1 MEKFKIMRELEY
13 AKAIREALFQ
23 EMGADDQIVCFGE
36 DIALYGGLWGATK
49 GLQKEFGSERVFDT
63 PISEAGIV
71 GMGVGAALMGMKPVV
86 ELQFTGL
93 ITVAMDPIVNTA
105 AKARYIN
112 NGSMNVPIV
121 IRSITMSANNVY
133 MGQSLE
139 AWFTHVPGL
148 KVVVPSSAYDVKG
161 LMIAAI
167 NDPDP
172 VVFFEHEG
180 LYKSVGDVPEERYE
194 IPFGK
199 ASVSKEGSDVTVVA
213 WSKMLEEVENA
224 ASNLESQNISVEIID
239 PRTLV
244 PFDFDTISKSVKKTG
259 RLVIAHEAVKVGGFG
274 GEIAARVSESE
285 VSRYLKAPI
294 VRVGNKGVPVPYSP
308 ELSKYVV
315 PSAKDVELAVKTT
328 MNVTKG
334 NS

>member
-1 MEKFKIMRELEY
+1 MRELEY

-23 EMGADDQIVCFGE
+23 EMGVDDQIVCFGE

-63 PISEAGIV
+63 PIAEAGIV

-148 KVVVPSSAYDVKG
+148 KVVVPSNAYDVKG
-161 LMIAAI
+161 LMVAAI

-180 LYKSVGDVPEERYE
+180 LYKSVGKVPEDRYE

-199 ASVSKEGSDVTVVA
+199 ASVSKEGDDVTVVA
-213 WSKMLEEVENA
+213 WSKMLEEVAIA

-315 PSAKDVELAVKTT
+315 PNAKDVELAVKTT
-328 MNVTKG
+328 MDVTKG
-334 NS
+334 NL

>member
-1 MEKFKIMRELEY
+1 MRELEY

-161 LMIAAI
+161 LMVAAI

>member
-1 MEKFKIMRELEY
+1 MRELEY

-49 GLQKEFGSERVFDT
+49 GLQKEFGPERVFDT

-161 LMIAAI
+161 LMVAAI

>member
-1 MEKFKIMRELEY
+1 MRELEY

-23 EMGADDQIVCFGE
+23 EMAVDDQIVCFGE

-105 AKARYIN
+105 AKARYVN

-148 KVVVPSSAYDVKG
+148 KVVVPSNAYDVKG
-161 LMIAAI
+161 LMVAAI

-180 LYKSVGDVPEERYE
+180 LYKSVGGVPEERYE

-213 WSKMLEEVENA
+213 WSKMLEEVEIA

-239 PRTLV
+239 PRTLI
-244 PFDFDTISKSVKKTG
+244 PFDFDTIAKSVKKTG

-274 GEIAARVSESE
+274 GEIAARFSESE
-285 VSRYLKAPI
+285 ISRCLKAPI
-294 VRVGNKGVPVPYSP
+294 VRVGNKGVPVPYSS

-315 PSAKDVELAVKTT
+315 PSAKDVESAVKTT
-328 MNVTKG
+328 MEVTKG

>member
-1 MEKFKIMRELEY
+1 MRELEY

-161 LMIAAI
+161 LMVAAI

-180 LYKSVGDVPEERYE
+180 LYKNVGDVPEERYE

-328 MNVTKG
+328 MNVTKS

>member
-1 MEKFKIMRELEY
+1 MRELEY

-23 EMGADDQIVCFGE
+23 EMGVDDQIVCFGE

-148 KVVVPSSAYDVKG
+148 KVVVPSNAYDVKG
-161 LMIAAI
+161 LMVAAI

-180 LYKSVGDVPEERYE
+180 LYKSVGEVPEERYE

-199 ASVSKEGSDVTVVA
+199 ASVSKEGNDVTVVA
-213 WSKMLEEVENA
+213 WSKMLEEVEIA
-224 ASNLESQNISVEIID
+224 ASILESQNISVEIID

-244 PFDFDTISKSVKKTG
+244 PFDFDTIAKSVKKTG

-274 GEIAARVSESE
+274 GEIAARFSESE
-285 VSRYLKAPI
+285 ISRYLKAPI
-294 VRVGNKGVPVPYSP
+294 VRVGNKGVPVPYSS

-315 PSAKDVELAVKTT
+315 PNAKDVESAVKITID
-328 MNVTKG
+328 VTKG

>member
-1 MEKFKIMRELEY
+1 
-13 AKAIREALFQ
+13 
-23 EMGADDQIVCFGE
+23 MGVDDQIVCFGE

-148 KVVVPSSAYDVKG
+148 KVVVPSNAYDVKG
-161 LMIAAI
+161 LMVAAI

-172 VVFFEHEG
+172 VVFFEQEG
-180 LYKSVGDVPEERYE
+180 LYKRFGEVPEQRYE

-199 ASVSKEGSDVTVVA
+199 SSVSKEGNDVTVVA
-213 WSKMLEEVENA
+213 WSKMLEEVEIA
-224 ASNLESQNISVEIID
+224 ASILESQNISVEIID

-244 PFDFDTISKSVKKTG
+244 PFDFDTIAKSVKKTG

-274 GEIAARVSESE
+274 GEIAARFSESE
-285 VSRYLKAPI
+285 ISRYLKAPI
-294 VRVGNKGVPVPYSP
+294 VRVGNKGVPVPYSS

-315 PSAKDVELAVKTT
+315 PNAKDVESAVKITID
-328 MNVTKG
+328 VTKG

>member
-1 MEKFKIMRELEY
+1 MRELEY

-23 EMGADDQIVCFGE
+23 EMGVDDQIVCFGE

-71 GMGVGAALMGMKPVV
+71 RMGVGAALMGMRPVV

-148 KVVVPSSAYDVKG
+148 KVVVPSNAYDVKG
-161 LMIAAI
+161 LMVAAI

-180 LYKSVGDVPEERYE
+180 LYKSVGEVPEERYE

-199 ASVSKEGSDVTVVA
+199 ASVSKEGNDVTVVA
-213 WSKMLEEVENA
+213 WSKMLEEVEIA
-224 ASNLESQNISVEIID
+224 ASILESQNISVEIID

-244 PFDFDTISKSVKKTG
+244 PFDFDTIAKSVKKTG

-274 GEIAARVSESE
+274 GEIAARFSESE
-285 VSRYLKAPI
+285 ISRYLKAPI
-294 VRVGNKGVPVPYSP
+294 VRVGNKGVPVPYSS

-315 PSAKDVELAVKTT
+315 PNAKDVESAVKITID
-328 MNVTKG
+328 VTKG

>member
-1 MEKFKIMRELEY
+1 MRELEY

-161 LMIAAI
+161 LMVAAI

-315 PSAKDVELAVKTT
+315 PNAKDVELAVKTT
-328 MNVTKG
+328 MDVTKG
-334 NS
+334 NL

>member
-1 MEKFKIMRELEY
+1 MRELEY
-13 AKAIREALFQ
+13 AQAIREALFQ
-23 EMGADDQIVCFGE
+23 EMEVDGQIVCFGE

-49 GLQKEFGSERVFDT
+49 GLQKKFGSERVFDT

-112 NGSMNVPIV
+112 NGAMNVPIV

-148 KVVVPSSAYDVKG
+148 KVVVPSNAYDVKG
-161 LMIAAI
+161 LMVAAI

-180 LYKSVGDVPEERYE
+180 LYKSVGEVPEQRYE

-199 ASVSKEGSDVTVVA
+199 ASVLKEGNDVTVVA
-213 WSKMLEEVENA
+213 WSKMLEEVEIA
-224 ASNLESQNISVEIID
+224 SSNLESQNISVEIID

-244 PFDFDTISKSVKKTG
+244 PLDFETIAQSVKKTG

-274 GEIAARVSESE
+274 GEIAARFSESE
-285 VSRYLKAPI
+285 ISKYLKSPI
-294 VRVGNKGVPVPYSP
+294 VRVGNKGVPVPYNS

-315 PSAKDVELAVKTT
+315 PNAKDVELAVKTT
-328 MNVTKG
+328 MGIKVK
-334 NS
+334 

>member
-1 MEKFKIMRELEY
+1 MRELEY

>member
-1 MEKFKIMRELEY
+1 MRELEY
-13 AKAIREALFQ
+13 AKAIREALYQ
-23 EMGADDQIVCFGE
+23 EMEIDDQIICFGE
-36 DIALYGGLWGATK
+36 DVALYGGLWGSTK
-49 GLQKEFGSERVFDT
+49 GLQKKFGSARVFDT

-139 AWFTHVPGL
+139 AWFAHVPGL
-148 KVVVPSSAYDVKG
+148 KVVVPSNSHDVKG
-161 LMIAAI
+161 LMTTAI

-180 LYKSVGDVPEERYE
+180 LYKSVGEVPEERYE

-199 ASVSKEGSDVTVVA
+199 AAILKEGSDVTIVA
-213 WSKMLEEVENA
+213 WSKMLEEVEIA
-224 ASNLESQNISVEIID
+224 ATRLESENISVEIID

-244 PFDFDTISKSVKKTG
+244 PLDFDAIVKSVEKTG

-274 GEIAARVSESE
+274 GEIAARFSESE
-285 VSRYLKAPI
+285 ASKFLKSSI
-294 VRVGNKGVPVPYSP
+294 VRVGNKGAPVPYSSD
-308 ELSKYVV
+308 LSKYVV

-328 MNVTKG
+328 MGVTKG
-334 NS
+334 DL

>member
-1 MEKFKIMRELEY
+1 MRELEY

-148 KVVVPSSAYDVKG
+148 KVVVPSNAYDVKG
-161 LMIAAI
+161 LMVAAI

-244 PFDFDTISKSVKKTG
+244 PFDLIQSPSLLK
-259 RLVIAHEAVKVGGFG
+259 R
-274 GEIAARVSESE
+274 RV
-285 VSRYLKAPI
+285 
-294 VRVGNKGVPVPYSP
+294 
-308 ELSKYVV
+308 
-315 PSAKDVELAVKTT
+315 D
-328 MNVTKG
+328 
-334 NS
+334 

>member
-1 MEKFKIMRELEY
+1 MRELEY
-13 AKAIREALFQ
+13 AKAIREALYQ
-23 EMGADDQIVCFGE
+23 EMEIDDQIICFGE
-36 DIALYGGLWGATK
+36 DVALYGGLWGSTK
-49 GLQKEFGSERVFDT
+49 GLQKKFGSARVFDT

-139 AWFTHVPGL
+139 AWFAHVPGL
-148 KVVVPSSAYDVKG
+148 KVVVPSNSHDVKG
-161 LMIAAI
+161 LMTTAI

-180 LYKSVGDVPEERYE
+180 LYKSVGEVPEERYE

-199 ASVSKEGSDVTVVA
+199 AAILKEGSDVTIVA
-213 WSKMLEEVENA
+213 WSKMLEEVEIA
-224 ASNLESQNISVEIID
+224 ATRLESENISVEIID

-244 PFDFDTISKSVKKTG
+244 PLDFDAIVKSVEKTG

-274 GEIAARVSESE
+274 GEIAARFSESE
-285 VSRYLKAPI
+285 VSKFLKSSI
-294 VRVGNKGVPVPYSP
+294 VRVGNKGAPVPYSSD
-308 ELSKYVV
+308 LSKYVV

-328 MNVTKG
+328 MGVTKG
-334 NS
+334 DL

>member
-1 MEKFKIMRELEY
+1 MRELEY
-13 AKAIREALFQ
+13 AKSIREALFQ
-23 EMGADDQIVCFGE
+23 QMRIDDEVLVFGE

-49 GLQKEFGSERVFDT
+49 GLQDEFGSERVFDT

-121 IRSITMSANNVY
+121 IRSVTMSANNVY

-148 KVVVPSSAYDVKG
+148 KVVVPGNAYDVKG
-161 LMIAAI
+161 LLITAI

-180 LYKSVGDVPEERYE
+180 LYKSVSDVPEEKYE

-199 ASVSKEGSDVTVVA
+199 ASICKKGDDVTIVA
-213 WSKMLEEVENA
+213 WSKMLDEVKIA
-224 ASNLESQNISVEIID
+224 ASNLEAQNISVEVID

-244 PFDFDTISKSVKKTG
+244 PLDFDAIAQSVKKTG

-274 GEIAARVSESE
+274 GEIAARFSESE
-285 VSRYLKAPI
+285 ISTCLKSPI

-315 PSAKDVELAVKTT
+315 PCAEDVEQAVKTT
-328 MNVTKG
+328 MN
-334 NS
+334 S

>member
-1 MEKFKIMRELEY
+1 MRKLEY

-23 EMGADDQIVCFGE
+23 QMEVDDQIVCFGE

-49 GLQKEFGSERVFDT
+49 GLQEEFGSERVFDT

-148 KVVVPSSAYDVKG
+148 KVVVPSNAYDVKG

-180 LYKSVGDVPEERYE
+180 LYKTVCEVPEEKYE

-199 ASVSKEGSDVTVVA
+199 ASVPKEGNDVTVVA
-213 WSKMLEEVENA
+213 WSKMLEEVGIA
-224 ASNLESQNISVEIID
+224 ATNLESQNISVEIID

-244 PFDFDTISKSVKKTG
+244 PLDFDTIARSVKKTG

-274 GEIAARVSESE
+274 GEIAARVAESE
-285 VSRYLKAPI
+285 ISKYLKSPI
-294 VRVGNKGVPVPYSP
+294 VRVGNKGVPVPYSA

-315 PSAKDVELAVKTT
+315 PSAEDVERAVKTT
-328 MNVTKG
+328 MDLPKA
-334 NS
+334 